1 MIDII
6 AGTRPELIKLAPV
19 IHQLEKQDIDYR
31 LILSGQHYDYEMLY
45 VFIENF
51 DLKNLVT
58 TPPVVVEDSSHKFGI
73 MTVRLSHL
81 ILADKV
87 VVQGDTDTALAGALV
102 ARKQHKTLYHVEAG
116 LRSHD
121 WRQPEEH
128 NRKIIDRISDVLFAP
143 TVVAETNLL
152 REYIHPERQRIYVT
166 GNTVIDAIKMVES
179 KLKPVDV
186 PKNFVYF
193 TLHRAET
200 VDNRKTLR
208 DVLAS
213 LKHIERPIIWPLHPR
228 TKKRIKEFKLKIP
241 ENVTTIKPVD
251 YLESLWLLKNC
262 KFVMTDS
269 GGLVEE
275 ATYFRKF
282 TLILRRYN
290 DRPEAC
296 DYGYAAMTYLDPERI
311 VAYARLAPQME
322 VPRGP
327 SPYGDGKAAERIV
340 RYILGE

>member
-19 IHQLEKQDIDYR
+19 IYQLQKEGTDYR

-45 VFIENF
+45 VFIEDF
-51 DLKNLVT
+51 DLKNLVIS
-58 TPPVVVEDSSHKFGI
+58 PPAESIDFAHKFSLLTI
-73 MTVRLSHL
+73 KLSRLVM
-81 ILADKV
+81 ADKV

-102 ARKQHKTLYHVEAG
+102 ARKNHNTLYHVEAG
-116 LRSHD
+116 LRSHN
-121 WRQPEEH
+121 WKQPEEH
-128 NRKIIDRISDVLFAP
+128 NRRIIDRISDVLFAP
-143 TVVAETNLL
+143 TDYAKKNLI
-152 REYIHPERQRIYVT
+152 REGIHPEKQRIYVT
-166 GNTVIDAIKMVES
+166 GNTVIDAIKIVES

-186 PKNFVYF
+186 PEGFVYF
-193 TLHRAET
+193 TMHRAET
-200 VDNRKTLR
+200 VDNRKMLGT
-208 DVLAS
+208 VLTT
-213 LKHIERPIIWPLHPR
+213 LKHIDEQLVWPLHPR
-228 TKKRIKEFKLKIP
+228 TRRRINGFNLKIP
-241 ENVTTIKPVD
+241 KNVTVIKPVS

-282 TLILRRYN
+282 TLILRKYN

-296 DYGYAAMTYLDPERI
+296 DYGYAAMTFLDPEKI
-311 VAYARLAPQME
+311 IAYARLAPQME

-327 SPYGDGKAAERIV
+327 SPYGDGRAAERIV
-340 RYILGE
+340 RCILG